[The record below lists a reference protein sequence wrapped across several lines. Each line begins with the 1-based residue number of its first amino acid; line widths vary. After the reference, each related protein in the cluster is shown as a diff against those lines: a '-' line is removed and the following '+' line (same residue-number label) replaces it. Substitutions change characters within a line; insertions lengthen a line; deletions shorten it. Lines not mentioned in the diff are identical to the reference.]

1 MALCINL
8 KSVQVSLG
16 ALSWTLLFWGS
27 KEEHANCT
35 ITERFLSI
43 FWAFFWCFQRYHWIS
58 KKCHILVEPKH
69 QHFKPPCAI
78 LGVSWLKSVFH
89 QRQVDMKVGKTILF
103 ILPLFMFYIL
113 SRRFLKTSAVV
124 RTSWS
129 MFDRNRRDISA
140 YEEQRALLI
149 AWPYK
154 YRYSIAKAIL
164 KRRVKIKS

>member
-78 LGVSWLKSVFH
+78 WVCHEWSPSFTNVKLIWKW
-89 QRQVDMKVGKTILF
+89 GKLYCL
-103 ILPLFMFYIL
+103 LPLFMFYIL

-140 YEEQRALLI
+140 YEEQRALLL

-164 KRRVKIKS
+164 KRRIKIKS